1 MYVYKACM
9 YGGMCVHVGL
19 LDYRSGTICGMCMC
33 MSICARVYVTCVY
46 VHDYM
51 GAVHAR
57 TYLYV

>member
-1 MYVYKACM
+1 M
-9 YGGMCVHVGL
+9 HVGL